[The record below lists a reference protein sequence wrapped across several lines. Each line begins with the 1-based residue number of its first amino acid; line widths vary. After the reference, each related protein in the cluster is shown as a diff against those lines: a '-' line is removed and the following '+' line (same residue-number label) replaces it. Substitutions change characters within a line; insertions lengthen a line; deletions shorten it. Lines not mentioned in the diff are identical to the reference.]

1 MWGFEGFKGEDVTEV
16 GDAGRPRSRGGDTVN
31 LFHGDARVVVQ
42 FRDLYGDLSINVPA
56 APAPSEEEQAAHALA
71 EAVFRQWREEAKV
84 WDVGGDRTPLAIE
97 WWARER
103 RADHPEN
110 VGGSVGGSAGGQRGG
125 GGDDSGDIVSP
136 FLALPQRRLVILGG
150 AGSGKSALA
159 IMMTLDLLKRRL
171 VAVQAGGQSDAHL
184 PVPVVLPL
192 TAWDPDREEFD
203 AWLVRRLAE
212 DYPVLPRVEGRH
224 PALALWRASPASRLL
239 PVLDGLDEMPRDRQ
253 AAAIRSLN
261 RALYEGHPLILT
273 SRTEEFDA
281 LARHP
286 VLRSA
291 AVVEAQPV
299 KAADA
304 VAYLRRSAPPE
315 ALGRFST
322 LFSVLERQPTGPAAT
337 ALSTPLMLWLAR
349 TVYGRPW
356 SEPGELADPARFPSR
371 AAVED
376 HLLDAFVP
384 TVFAGEAA
392 ASGDRHEPPR
402 RWSPRSARRW
412 LRYLAGHLERR
423 GTTELA
429 WWRLHLAALPRLLV
443 LPALVALGFAVS
455 TAAARLTA
463 WYRDEQS
470 QGLRWEWQE
479 FTFTSEITTAL
490 LSGVTLGV
498 ALQFLVRIWY
508 SDYRFGE
515 PRRVVNPLRL
525 GATLRAAAHAT
536 TPGRAVSAVLMV
548 VLFAAV
554 FLLAALSMPSDL
566 GGERFAHQAIGLV
579 VAAALVILF
588 AAPATAEEEVVTPGR
603 RMRGEHLAVVVT
615 LCVIAPVLG
624 YAIGASEWHEPGTAG
639 RAVAVAGWLGA
650 ATMLLGVSPWSRWLL
665 ARGSLALAGRVP
677 FGLMRFLHDA
687 RRQGVLREVG
697 ATYQFRNRRLQLRLA
712 EGNSGGGLPAVFG
725 HAARRAPEL
734 PGDAVTVL
742 RDGGVVI
749 RLKRRRLAFGPVMVL
764 LPLIGLSTLR
774 IAVMEGT
781 GALPLIWGPAVFFL
795 LLGGSFTVAAYVM
808 PRRTD
813 VLRITRDHLECRT
826 GLFSL
831 DRYPWQHVDEVAV
844 RRTRFRGVDTR
855 LYGIHVRLHPA
866 APRGPRL
873 ARSDG
878 PWYAVCRLG
887 LHPVLPWQ
895 AETALRHFAAER
907 WRPPALS
914 SLHGGN
920 GELDWHGLRRELL
933 RHGAGEERGPA
944 PAGDPTMEARERVAP
959 FRTAGGGTG
968 AAVRI
973 AAGGALVVAATVPAL
988 PFLGSAGMPGWSV
1001 LAAVAG
1007 LVLLCAD
1014 LPFGYAGGLAAL
1026 LRLGCAL
1033 SFGLSTAA
1041 ILAVTVPPDPLG
1053 WADLLGVAVLALIQ
1067 GLCQLRLRWHAT
1079 RRTLGRIAMSWAF
1092 TLLVMGYAMLPSAA
1106 ADGTPGA
1113 VAFLAYLLAVLLILL
1128 GFMAALD
1135 PYPDGGR
1142 RKITVTIGATTDQLS
1157 WVTPAVVAWHVLV
1170 VLTLVAGAGY
1180 AAWAGGSA
1188 VCWIIAVGTVLLVIP
1203 GILSHLGQR
1212 VRAQRQ
1218 ALG

>member
-1 MWGFEGFKGEDVTEV
+1 MAEL
-16 GDAGRPRSRGGDTVN
+16 GDAGRPGSRDGDTVN

-42 FRDLYGDLSINVPA
+42 FRDLYGNLSINVPA
-56 APAPSEEEQAAHALA
+56 ATTPSEEERAAHALA

-97 WWARER
+97 WRARER

-110 VGGSVGGSAGGQRGG
+110 VGGSVGRTADGPCG
-125 GGDDSGDIVSP
+125 GGDDVGDIVSP

-171 VAVQAGGQSDAHL
+171 LAVGPNDPDAHL

-192 TAWDPDREEFD
+192 TAWDPDREEFG

-212 DYPVLPRVEGRH
+212 DYPALPRVGGDH
-224 PALALWRASPASRLL
+224 PARALWKASPTTRLL

-253 AAAIRSLN
+253 ATAIRSLN

-304 VAYLRRSAPPE
+304 EEYLRRSAPPD
-315 ALGRFST
+315 ALHRFGPLFET
-322 LFSVLERQPTGPAAT
+322 LTKQPTAPAAT

-349 TVYGRPW
+349 TVYSRPW
-356 SEPGELADPARFPSR
+356 SDPGELADQARLPTR

-376 HLLDAFVP
+376 HLLDALVP
-384 TVFAGEAA
+384 TVFAGQPV
-392 ASGDRHEPPR
+392 ASGDRHDPPR
-402 RWSPRSARRW
+402 RWSPRSAQRW

-429 WWRLHLAALPRLLV
+429 WWRLHLAALPSLLV
-443 LPALVALGFAVS
+443 LPALVALGLAVS
-455 TAAARLTA
+455 AAGSRLTA

-470 QGLRWEWQE
+470 QGSRWEWQE

-490 LSGVTLGV
+490 LSGLTLGV
-498 ALQFLVRIWY
+498 VLQFVVRIWY

-515 PRRVVNPLRL
+515 PRRIVNPLRL
-525 GATLRAAAHAT
+525 GATLRAAAHAI
-536 TPGRAVSAVLMV
+536 TPWRAVGAVLAV
-548 VLFAAV
+548 VLFAAIL
-554 FLLAALSMPSDL
+554 LLAALSTPSDL
-566 GGERFAHQAIGLV
+566 GGRQFGNQAIGLV
-579 VAAALVILF
+579 VAAALVILL
-588 AAPATAEEEVVTPGR
+588 AAPATAEDEVVTPER
-603 RMRGEHLAVVVT
+603 RMRGEHVAVAVT
-615 LCVIAPVLG
+615 LCVIAPVIG
-624 YAIGASEWHEPGTAG
+624 YAVGASAWHEPGTAG

-677 FGLMRFLHDA
+677 FSLMRFLHDA
-687 RRQGVLREVG
+687 RRHGVLREVG
-697 ATYQFRNRRLQLRLA
+697 ATYQFRNRRLQQRLA
-712 EGNSGGGLPAVFG
+712 ERASGGGPAAVFG

-734 PGDAVTVL
+734 PGDAITVL

-749 RLKRRRLAFGPVMVL
+749 RLRRRRLAFGPIMVL
-764 LPLIGLSTLR
+764 LPLIGLTTLR
-774 IAVMEGT
+774 IAVTGGT
-781 GALPLIWGPAVFFL
+781 EALPVIWGPAVVL
-795 LLGGSFTVAAYVM
+795 LVLGGAPALAAFVM

-826 GLFSL
+826 GLFRL
-831 DRYPWQHVDEVAV
+831 DRYAWRHVEDVAV

-855 LYGIHVRLHPA
+855 LYGIHVRLDPA

-878 PWYAVCRLG
+878 PWYTLCRLG

-895 AETALRHFAAER
+895 VEAALRHFAAER

-914 SLHGGN
+914 SLPGGD
-920 GELDWHGLRRELL
+920 GELDWQGLRRELL
-933 RHGAGEERGPA
+933 RHGAHEEQGPA
-944 PAGDPTMEARERVAP
+944 PAGDPTMEARERVTP
-959 FRTAGGGTG
+959 VRRAGGGAG
-968 AAVRI
+968 AAVRV
-973 AAGGALVVAATVPAL
+973 AVVGALVVAATVPTLTSPGGAD
-988 PFLGSAGMPGWSV
+988 MPGWSV
-1001 LAAVAG
+1001 VAAVAG
-1007 LVLLCAD
+1007 LLLLCTD
-1014 LPFGYAGGLAAL
+1014 LPFGYAGRLAAL
-1026 LRLGCAL
+1026 LRLGGVL

-1041 ILAVTVPPDPLG
+1041 VLAVTVPPDPLG
-1053 WADLLGVAVLALIQ
+1053 WADLLAVTALALVQ

-1079 RRTLGRIAMSWAF
+1079 RRTQGRITMSWAF
-1092 TLLVMGYAMLPSAA
+1092 TLLVQGYAVLPSAA

-1113 VAFLAYLLAVLLILL
+1113 VAFLAYLLAALLILL
-1128 GFMAALD
+1128 GVIAGLD
-1135 PYPDGGR
+1135 PFPDGAR
-1142 RKITVTIGATTDQLS
+1142 RKITVTVGATTDQLS

-1170 VLTLVAGAGY
+1170 VGTLVAGAGY
-1180 AAWAGGSA
+1180 AAWEGGSA
-1188 VCWIIAVGTVLLVIP
+1188 VCWIIAVGTVLLVVP
-1203 GILSHLGQR
+1203 GLLSHLGQR
-1212 VRAQRQ
+1212 VRAQRG